1 MMSSAST
8 TTTVARPAATTRA
21 VATTAS
27 APSPWRQRVYYA
39 LLWLIAIIFFLPVAW
54 IFLAAF
60 KSAGQLI
67 RWPPR
72 WLFSPTFDN
81 IQRVFDQPNFWTYLR
96 MSFILSIGAVLIAL
110 VVAFLAAYSFSRFK
124 PTGTN
129 FLMFLL
135 LSVRMVPAS
144 AVVVPIFLMYN
155 AFHWTKTFHGMIL
168 FYAMF
173 SIPFSLWI
181 LKGFLDGVSL
191 RYDET
196 ALVNG
201 GSRLHIIFRVVLPQV
216 KPGLVAAF
224 IFNIIFVWNEFLF
237 NYILGGKGSTM
248 VPVMLATN
256 VTQGGST
263 DWSFIASLSLIYMLP
278 PIIAIFLFQK
288 YLLIGMTFG
297 TVRGEV

>member
-1 MMSSAST
+1 MNAT
-8 TTTVARPAATTRA
+8 ARI
-21 VATTAS
+21 
-27 APSPWRQRVYYA
+27 RQGLYYA
-39 LLWLIAIIFFLPVAW
+39 VLWGIAIVFFLPVLW
-54 IFLAAF
+54 VILAALKTKKQIIAKTPVWF
-60 KSAGQLI
+60 
-67 RWPPR
+67 
-72 WLFSPTFDN
+72 FEPTLDN
-81 IQRVFDQPNFWTYLR
+81 LQRVIERENFWKYLR
-96 MSFILSIGAVLIAL
+96 MSVFLSLGGVMIAL
-110 VVAFLAAYSFSRFK
+110 VVSFLAAYCFSRYK
-124 PTGTN
+124 PRGTN

-135 LSVRMVPAS
+135 LSVRMVPAA
-144 AVVVPIFLMYN
+144 AVVVPVYLMYA
-155 AFHWTKTFHGMIL
+155 AFGWKDTFLGMVL

-237 NYILGGKGSTM
+237 NYIIGGKSVTM
-248 VPVMLATN
+248 VPVQLQAGVN
-256 VTQGGST
+256 SGGSA
-263 DWSFIASLSLIYMLP
+263 DWGYIAGLSTIYMIP
-278 PIIAIFLFQK
+278 PILAIYAFQK
-288 YLLIGMTFG
+288 YLLVGMTFG